1 MDGPLAAGVIA
12 VILKG
17 YPRLSE
23 TFIAQELHA
32 LEARGV
38 ALALFSLR
46 HPTDREAH
54 PIHAEIRAPV
64 TYLPEY
70 LHRRAGAGLAR
81 LARGRA
87 PPRISRCARRLVA
100 RLPARPDAVADPP
113 PGAGVRAG
121 GRVAGRRRPAA
132 RAFPAHAG
140 LGDAVRGHPARPA
153 VELLGARQGHLD
165 DARMGEAR
173 KARRLRLDDHV
184 HRGQCPPSARPRR
197 RRTGAS
203 T

>member
-32 LEARGV
+32 LERRGV

-64 TYLPEY
+64 VYLPEY
-70 LHRRAGAGLAR
+70 LHRRAGAR
-81 LARGRA
+81 LARVAPRPPPSRIPRRASPRGGATSGATRRATGFAASGRRSCWRPNCRA
-87 PPRISRCARRLVA
+87 TSSSCTRISCT
-100 RLPARPDAVADPP
+100 
-113 PGAGVRAG
+113 
-121 GRVAGRRRPAA
+121 RRP
-132 RAFPAHAG
+132 R
-140 LGDAVRGHPARPA
+140 
-153 VELLGARQGHLD
+153 
-165 DARMGEAR
+165 
-173 KARRLRLDDHV
+173 
-184 HRGQCPPSARPRR
+184 
-197 RRTGAS
+197 
-203 T
+203 